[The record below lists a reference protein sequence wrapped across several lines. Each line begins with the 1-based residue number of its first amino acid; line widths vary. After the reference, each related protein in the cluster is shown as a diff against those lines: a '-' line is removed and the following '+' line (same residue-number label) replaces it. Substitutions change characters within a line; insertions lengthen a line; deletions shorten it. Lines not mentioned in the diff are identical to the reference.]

1 MGIDSLCIDSDS
13 LAEVFFSQVPKGGTV
28 MKTISIFLALINSL
42 LAGLLIL
49 FSLSA
54 SELRQAI
61 AWWLLVK
68 VLAGLSVIAIGVLTW
83 LGSIR
88 KIRMSLMALSSLF
101 LVALGAAT
109 VMWTL
114 HLGLLTGDMEYYMI
128 MYGGSLAMQGVASL
142 FGYSNPPENFSAA

>member
-1 MGIDSLCIDSDS
+1 
-13 LAEVFFSQVPKGGTV
+13 

-49 FSLSA
+49 YSLSGG
-54 SELRQAI
+54 EIHQAA
-61 AWWLLVK
+61 AWWLLTK
-68 VLAGLSVIAIGVLTW
+68 LTAGSFVIAAGVLTW

-88 KIRMSLMALSSLF
+88 TVRTSLIALSSLF

-114 HLGLLTGDMEYYMI
+114 HLGLVTGDMEYYMFL
-128 MYGGSLAMQGVASL
+128 YGGSLMLQGAASL
-142 FGYSNPPENFSAA
+142 FGYSGTSENMTVA